1 MATRIKSSQIADG
14 AIVAA
19 DLHSAIAINT
29 TQSGTFGS
37 LTSNGLLTLAE
48 ANILINDGSG
58 NDNERHVRLQNSS
71 VTAIIGIEGS
81 VANRFVGS
89 AANNMFLGTTTT
101 DGIQF
106 ATSNTVRATIDS
118 SGDTSLLGA
127 LDVTGLSTLAGN
139 LTLDSL
145 NPRIDFSGDDSII
158 YRVSVDEA
166 NNRLTLGHSTNR
178 SLYLSNTGNATFNYD
193 VTIEGNLVVEG
204 TTVTLNTADLNV
216 EDKNITLN
224 YHATAD
230 TSSTADGAGITIQ
243 DAVDASNNATIL
255 WDATNST
262 FDFSHGADFAAG
274 INTPGV
280 IVETSGGL
288 DVRMGTDKRVIWQGN
303 IGEIGDVAGFQATN
317 TAGSANEAFGIRAT
331 DIRFATGS
339 AERVRIT
346 DTGVAI
352 NKAGTDP
359 SQALDITGNAR
370 VHSAGYPYLEMGV
383 SNSNYFR
390 VVHDNPNDSLV
401 IQKASLTGNIMT
413 FHGTTGTGVTVG
425 DTTNHKDFT
434 VFGDIKNENNLPT
447 IKPTLNYDFARTKK
461 LDGRIKSS
469 RSSTALYYDG
479 KSSSIDGENLL
490 KRSDTFFAGGWN
502 RSGYTVTENV
512 TTAPDGTNTGIR
524 LSPNNSGAGTSI
536 AVTSDVS
543 KTTDAYVWSLY
554 AKIDH
559 SDYPALSLYW
569 NSSGSANV
577 RFDLTNGTVTS
588 TNNGNGSITGQIY
601 AVGNG
606 WYRCVSVYSGATS
619 SAATVYVLDSTGS
632 SDWSL
637 DNSPDGVK
645 GMFVWGPQIE
655 RRSTASAYAPAT
667 GGVVMNSQAKLTSAP
682 LHIPR
687 FDHDTLTNESKGYY
701 IEVGRTNLITNS
713 SMAGTLDNNFAG
725 YTEAGTAP
733 DGTECKVFVGS
744 MGGNAQYYISQQFS
758 HTAGVRYAFSIFL
771 KAYGSEKDISIY
783 SNSVGFGPAV
793 MYTLTGDGSDN
804 GGAFGANASSANE
817 TGIEHFGNGW
827 YRVWFSATAQTTN
840 TTPFY
845 IGINT
850 LSTQAGDFNNKF
862 GVWGMQVEEGYYPT
876 SYIPTTSSTVY
887 RAPDQIEING
897 QDFADF
903 YNPYEGSWLA
913 VEDVRY
919 MNVANSTNRV
929 DTLHIESS
937 GQTNDYHVGVNSV
950 GGSDVIYLYTQEMG
964 VNQASLTRPISG
976 SRDHKWAF
984 RYAPNNFALAVRG
997 SSINVDTTAMP
1008 STVDKMFIGGR
1019 SAFGQMQNGR
1029 ISKLAY
1035 YRKALSN
1042 ENLEALVED

>member
-1 MATRIKSSQIADG
+1 MATRIKSNQIEDNT
-14 AIVAA
+14 IVAA

-37 LTSNGLLTLAE
+37 VIVDNYTLGSNRISTNQANGYNGDIMLDAAGKIILDTDVGNVQLKDNGQTYAEIERSSGNVIFYGAEQDKNILFKGNVSGTATTALTLDF
-48 ANILINDGSG
+48 ANSG
-58 NDNERHVRLQNSS
+58 
-71 VTAIIGIEGS
+71 
-81 VANRFVGS
+81 
-89 AANNMFLGTTTT
+89 
-101 DGIQF
+101 
-106 ATSNTVRATIDS
+106 RATF
-118 SGDTSLLGA
+118 
-127 LDVTGLSTLAGN
+127 TGN
-139 LTLDSL
+139 VVLDSL
-145 NPRIDFSGDDSII
+145 NPMIDFSGDDSII
-158 YRVSVDEA
+158 YRISVDEA

-193 VTIEGNLVVEG
+193 LNVQGNLTVEG
-204 TTVTLNTADLNV
+204 TTVTLNTEDLNV

-224 YHATAD
+224 YHASND

-243 DAVDASNNATIL
+243 DAVNASTDATIL

-274 INTPGV
+274 INTPGI

-288 DVRMGTDKRVIWQGN
+288 DVRMGTDKRVIWSGT
-303 IGEIGDVAGFQATN
+303 IGEIGNVAGFQATN
-317 TAGSANEAFGIRAT
+317 TVGSANEAFGIRAT

-339 AERVRIT
+339 DERVRIT

-359 SQALDITGNAR
+359 SQALDINGNAR

-390 VVHDNPNDSLV
+390 FVHDNPNDSLV

-413 FHGTTGTGVTVG
+413 FHGTTGTGVDVG
-425 DTTNHKDFT
+425 DTNNHKDLS

-461 LDGRIKSS
+461 LDGRIKSN
-469 RSSTALYYDG
+469 RSSTAMYYDG
-479 KSSSIDGENLL
+479 RSSSIDEENLL
-490 KRSDTFFAGGWN
+490 QRSDTFFAGGWG

-512 TTAPDGTNTGIR
+512 TTAPDGTNTGIKA
-524 LSPNNSGAGTSI
+524 SPNSSGAATSVAI
-536 AVTSDVS
+536 TSSVS
-543 KTTDAYVWSLY
+543 KTTDSYVWSIY

-559 SDYPALSLYW
+559 SDYPAISLYW
-569 NSSGSANV
+569 NGSGSANV
-577 RFDLTNGTVTS
+577 RFNLTNGTVIA
-588 TNNGNGSITGQIY
+588 TNNGNGTISGQIY
-601 AVGNG
+601 SVGNG
-606 WYRCVSVYSGATS
+606 WYRCVSIYSGATS
-619 SAATVYVLDSTGS
+619 TAATFYVLDSTS
-632 SDWSL
+632 ANDWSL

-655 RRSTASAYAPAT
+655 RNTSVSAYAPAT
-667 GGVVMNSQAKLTSAP
+667 AGVVMNSQAKLTTA
-682 LHIPR
+682 HNNIPR
-687 FDHDTLTNESKGYY
+687 FDHDTVTNESKGYY
-701 IEVGRTNLITNS
+701 IEGSRTNLITNS
-713 SMAGTLDNNFAG
+713 SMTGALDNNFNG
-725 YTEAGTAP
+725 YTESGTAP

-744 MGGNAQYYISQQFS
+744 MGGNAQYYVSQQFS
-758 HTAGVRYAFSIFL
+758 HTAGDRYAFSVFL
-771 KAYGSEKDISIY
+771 KAYGSEKDISIFT
-783 SNSVGFGPAV
+783 NSTGFGPAV

-804 GGAFGANASSANE
+804 GGAFGSNASSAND

-827 YRVWFSATAQTTN
+827 YRVWLSATAQTTN
-840 TTPFY
+840 STPFY

-850 LSTQAGDFNNKF
+850 LSTVAGDFNKRF
-862 GVWGMQVEEGYYPT
+862 GVWGMQVEEGYFPS
-876 SYIPTTSSTVY
+876 SYIPTTSSTVN
-887 RAPDQIEING
+887 RAPDQLEING

-903 YNPYEGSWLA
+903 YNQAEGTWLA
-913 VEDVRY
+913 VEDTRY
-919 MNVANSTNRV
+919 MNVASSINRV

-937 GQTNDYHVGVNSV
+937 TETNDYHIGVNSV
-950 GGSDVIYLYTQEMG
+950 GGSDVIYVYTQEMG

-984 RYAPNNFALAVRG
+984 RYAPNDFALAVRG
-997 SSINVDTTAMP
+997 QAINVDTSGMP

-1029 ISKLAY
+1029 ISKIAY